1 MLVRGVRVAM
11 ALFPVGVALATTPLV
26 LTGVERDLLVAGAC
40 GAAICGLSVLAAIG
54 GRRGSILALA
64 ALALGAGWIAA
75 VVTAPELFAVAD
87 AGRVP
92 VALGATLLVAATTI
106 DRRRIVAA
114 LASPGAPSAFDIVY
128 LPGVVAVVFAATT
141 ILDWAPLLSGA
152 VLVGA
157 VLGYPWSRR
166 LAGAAFEQLVIG
178 NVRRRAETK
187 AIEEERGRLAREIHD
202 VPMQDLSAV
211 IRRLESL
218 PGSEAEVD
226 ALRNVMG
233 QLRDVAT
240 SLHPPVLQ
248 DLGLA
253 AALVDLGDALRAAV
267 PGRDIRVDVDDLSGV
282 GGRPPEEVE
291 SAAFRVVQEAVANA
305 LKHSGGTTVSIAGSV
320 ANEVIDLA
328 VADSGAGLDRQQA
341 AAARRNGHFG
351 LDSMRERA
359 TLVGGVTTIDSSPSG
374 VVVRFVWERGT

>member
-1 MLVRGVRVAM
+1 MAVAV
-11 ALFPVGVALATTPLV
+11 APGLFPG
-26 LTGVERDLLVAGAC
+26 
-40 GAAICGLSVLAAIG
+40 
-54 GRRGSILALA
+54 
-64 ALALGAGWIAA
+64 
-75 VVTAPELFAVAD
+75 AD
-87 AGRVP
+87 AGRMP
-92 VALGATLLVAATTI
+92 VALVATLVVGWPAI
-106 DRRRIVAA
+106 DRRRIVGAI
-114 LASPGAPSAFDIVY
+114 ASPGAPSAFDIVY
-128 LPGVVAVVFAATT
+128 LPGVLALVLAAIW
-141 ILDWAPLLSGA
+141 ILDWSPLLSVAVLAGA
-152 VLVGA
+152 VLV
-157 VLGYPWSRR
+157 YPWSRR
-166 LAGAAFEQLVIG
+166 LAGGAFEQLVIG
-178 NVRRRAETK
+178 NVRRRAQTK

-253 AALVDLGDALRAAV
+253 AALVDLGDALRATV
-267 PGRDIRVDVDDLSGV
+267 PGRDIRVEVDDLSGV
-282 GGRPPEEVE
+282 AGRPPEDVE
-291 SAAFRVVQEAVANA
+291 SAAYRVVQEAVANA

-328 VADSGAGLDRQQA
+328 VADSGGGLDRQRA
-341 AAARRNGHFG
+341 AATRRTGHFG

-359 TLVGGVTTIDSSPSG
+359 SLVGGVTTIDSTPNG
-374 VVVRFVWERGT
+374 VVVRFTWERAS